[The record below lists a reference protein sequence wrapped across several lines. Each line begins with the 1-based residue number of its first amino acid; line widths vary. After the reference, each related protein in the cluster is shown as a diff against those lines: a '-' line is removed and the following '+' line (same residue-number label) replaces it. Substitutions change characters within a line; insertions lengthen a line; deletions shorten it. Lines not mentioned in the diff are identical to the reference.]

1 MTKRL
6 YVAGGV
12 TIAVFVLVQIG
23 AVALVEPFRA
33 AGYQPVEDPSD
44 PTNTVLY
51 LLGVFVVTGVMLL
64 AFRFD
69 ADTLIRMFIVGSSA
83 LLTYYVFSVFLP
95 PIEVGPGI
103 VGVMNGPAA
112 LTALAG
118 SFALW
123 FYPEWYVIDAA
134 GVVIGMGA
142 AGLFGISLGLLPAL
156 LLLIALA
163 VYDAISV
170 YKTEHMLTLA
180 SGMMDLKIP
189 VVLVVPLTRS
199 YSYLDAADRDEHG
212 TESTDTASNDS
223 DRPETMSDSRPE
235 RDALYIGL
243 GDAVMPSVLVASAAY
258 FLPSEPVVLGGLLSV
273 PVLAAMGGT
282 LVGLLV
288 LIKLVTAGRPHAGL
302 PLLNGGAIAGYLFG
316 AIASGVPLLT
326 AVGLT
331 PYV

>member
-12 TIAVFVLVQIG
+12 TVAVFVLVQLG

-51 LLGVFVVTGVMLL
+51 LLGVVVVTGLMLL

-69 ADTLIRMFIVGSSA
+69 ADTLIRVFIVGSSA

-95 PIEVGPGI
+95 PVGPG
-103 VGVMNGPAA
+103 VAEGVNGPAA
-112 LTALAG
+112 LTALVG
-118 SFALW
+118 SLALW

-156 LLLIALA
+156 ALLIVLA

-199 YSYLDAADRDEHG
+199 YSYLDATDRDEHG
-212 TESTDTASNDS
+212 TESTETADDDP
-223 DRPETMSDSRPE
+223 DRPESMSDSPPR
-235 RDALYIGL
+235 RDAMYIGL

-258 FLPSEPVVLGGLLSV
+258 FLPAEPIVPGLLLSV

-282 LVGLLV
+282 VVGLLV
-288 LIKLVTAGRPHAGL
+288 LTKLVAAGRPHAGL
-302 PLLNGGAIAGYLFG
+302 PLLNGGAIAGYLCG